1 MAETWKRHKKFISV
15 VGGGGLGVLIL
26 YFALVYP
33 AFSRAAAD
41 REHASKIEKEVK
53 AVRESDRFRDAN
65 DLETLEQEIATLKA
79 LLGQVQKDVV
89 FHANDA
95 FAIEK
100 GEDLVAAFSGKRD
113 KANKDLTKL
122 ASNAGAAFP
131 DNFGFDKASDTAAGP
146 TPEDMPVYLE
156 RLDLIDRASRLAI
169 ECGVKKIESFSQ
181 GDSIER
187 EMGPVA
193 KGDEF
198 IGRNCVRMVAG
209 GTFEAVMRFLHGLEQ
224 RGRYAALLE
233 CSLDKAEFETD
244 FVKGTF
250 TLAAL
255 HVDLEA
261 KKEVEETEEGPK
273 KPPKKPP
280 KGTWR

>member
-15 VGGGGLGVLIL
+15 VGGGGLGALIL

-33 AFSRAAAD
+33 AFAKAAKD
-41 REHASKIEKEVK
+41 REEAAKIEKEVK
-53 AVRESDRFRDAN
+53 SVKESARYRDAN
-65 DLETLEQEIATLKA
+65 DIETLEQEIATLKA
-79 LLGQVQKDVV
+79 LLGQVQKDVA
-89 FHANDA
+89 FHANDE

-100 GEDLVAAFSGKRD
+100 GEDLVAEFSGKRD

-122 ASNAGAAFP
+122 ASNAGASFP
-131 DNFGFDKASDTAAGP
+131 DNFGYDKTSDTGSGP
-146 TPEDMPVYLE
+146 APEEIPDSLE
-156 RLDLIDRASRLAI
+156 RLDLIERASRLAI

-181 GDSIER
+181 GDSMER
-187 EMGPVA
+187 DLGAVA

-224 RGRYAALLE
+224 RGKYAALIE
-233 CSLDKAEFETD
+233 CALDKTEFETD

-250 TLAAL
+250 TLGAL

-261 KKEVEETEEGPK
+261 KKEVEETDEGAK
-273 KPPKKPP
+273 RTPKKPP

>member
-15 VGGGGLGVLIL
+15 VGGGGLGALIL
-26 YFALVYP
+26 LFVIIHLTFTP
-33 AFSRAAAD
+33 ASAARDKATT
-41 REHASKIEKEVK
+41 IEKRVK
-53 AVRESDRFRDAN
+53 EVRESERFRDAN
-65 DLETLEQEIATLKA
+65 DIETLEQEIATLKA

-89 FHANDA
+89 FHANDV

-122 ASNAGAAFP
+122 ASNAGASFP
-131 DNFGFDKASDTAAGP
+131 DNFGFEKASDPGSGP
-146 TPEDMPVYLE
+146 AVDDMPVYLE

-169 ECGVKKIESFSQ
+169 ECGVKKIESFTQ
-181 GDSIER
+181 GDSMER

-255 HVDLEA
+255 HIDLEA
-261 KKEVEETEEGPK
+261 KKEAEETEEGPK